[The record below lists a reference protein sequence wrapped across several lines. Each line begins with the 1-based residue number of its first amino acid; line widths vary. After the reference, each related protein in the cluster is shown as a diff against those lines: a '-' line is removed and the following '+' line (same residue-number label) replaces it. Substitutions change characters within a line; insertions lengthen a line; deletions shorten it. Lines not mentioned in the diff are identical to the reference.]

1 MADESAQPVQTM
13 VLEEQKAQVRQA
25 LLKLSEG
32 QRQTVVL
39 AYYQGMKYAQVAEIL
54 DCSIGTVKTQMF
66 RALKRLAELLPE
78 VKGGGDE

>member
-1 MADESAQPVQTM
+1 MADESAQPVQAM
-13 VLEEQKAQVRQA
+13 VLEEQKTQVRQA
-25 LLKLSEG
+25 LLRLPEG